1 MSQEPEKEIE
11 KQLREHAEQ
20 RRAEADAKL
29 GAGMHPATRKLLHG
43 EITRTYGA
51 AATEQKASKPWWSYW
66 PGLVFAGGLAAVL
79 LLVFVNE
86 STKAKLGSSQLAKI
100 DALAPALSPPPAAP
114 AAPAAAATPPPSTTE
129 RSLSLS
135 SANTEARKDLAAA
148 EPQAAPQSMKV
159 PNPEP
164 VAKLGGAV
172 SRENLANGG
181 AAPAPNKPLDRMEV
195 AKAVDAKAQLKVY
208 ANRSRQFEQA
218 ESRPTSDVAKQSM
231 DRDADGA
238 VAMKDSALRPT
249 GGAMPA
255 SPPPAPVTSAPAL
268 SKAMAERE
276 SLVSSDTINKPMA
289 PAKRAATS
297 APAPQSVSALAKAD
311 TYSVQGAVAMKQ
323 NHPVPAPVSGGVYFE
338 NKLVS
343 AEEKNEAPIPV
354 APGQPALRRNF
365 QSPPRPAVLTQ
376 FQVEQNGNE
385 VRFIDQDGSIYVG
398 QMLAATDEASSLAD
412 AKKEADK
419 KEVVKTKAAEAQ
431 YYIQGAQ
438 RTGGVGGGGGQ
449 NPQSFRASGLNITL
463 NQNVIISGEF
473 LNQPAL
479 AGKKQSPT
487 NYSKSMAAP
496 AEKSK
501 AVVPTPTQIQG
512 RVQIGE
518 RQEIIL
524 NAVPVVK

>member
-86 STKAKLGSSQLAKI
+86 STKAKLGSSQLAKM
-100 DALAPALSPPPAAP
+100 DALAPALSPPPAA
-114 AAPAAAATPPPSTTE
+114 AATPSPSATE

-135 SANTEARKDLAAA
+135 PANTEARKDFGAVVA
-148 EPQAAPQSMKV
+148 EPQAAPKSMTV

-164 VAKLGGAV
+164 AAKLGGTV

-181 AAPAPNKPLDRMEV
+181 AAPAPNRPVDRMDL
-195 AKAVDAKAQLKVY
+195 AKAEDAKPQLKVY

-218 ESRPTSDVAKQSM
+218 ESPAAAAPPKAVM
-231 DRDADGA
+231 DRNADGF
-238 VAMKDSALRPT
+238 VAMKDSALRPV
-249 GGAMPA
+249 GAAAPA
-255 SPPPAPVTSAPAL
+255 SPPPPAPVTSAPAL

-276 SLVSSDTINKPMA
+276 SLVSDGIVNKPMA
-289 PAKRAATS
+289 PAKRVATS
-297 APAPQSVSALAKAD
+297 PPAPQSVSALAKTD

-323 NHPVPAPVSGGVYFE
+323 NHPLPPPISGGVYFE

-343 AEEKNEAPIPV
+343 AEEKNEAPTPV

-385 VRFIDQDGSIYVG
+385 VRFIDQDGSVYVG
-398 QMLAATDEASSLAD
+398 QMVAATDEVSSLAD

-419 KEVVKTKAAEAQ
+419 KEMVKTKAAEAQ

-438 RTGGVGGGGGQ
+438 RAGGVGGGGQ
-449 NPQSFRASGLNITL
+449 NSFRASGLNVTL

-496 AEKSK
+496 GEKSK
-501 AVVPTPTQIQG
+501 AVVLPPTQIQG